1 MFAALDQGI
10 RPYILLTV
18 MCLALFLPGLAGL
31 PPLDRDESRFAQ
43 ATKQMM
49 ETSDYVV
56 PYFQDVPRSK
66 KPIGIYW
73 LQAASVKLLSSP
85 QAHEIWAYRLPSALG
100 GLAAVLLTFA
110 LGARLFDRRTALASA
125 AILACSLL
133 LNVESHLAQV
143 DAVLAATIVLSMY
156 GLALATTQA
165 GPGAKR
171 PEEAL
176 GGTLPSL
183 CFWGGL
189 GLSIM
194 VKGPI
199 GPAVVGMAAL
209 VISILDRDAKWLL
222 KTRPWIGLPL
232 LIAIVAPWPVALYL
246 TGASDFIAKSANEDL
261 IPKLLS
267 AQESHGAPPG
277 AYLLSLLAAYWPM
290 SLLVI
295 PGFVLAWTE
304 RHDRAIRFCLAWIVP
319 AWIMFELVPTK
330 LPHYV
335 LPTYPALALLAGV
348 FAISGLRRP
357 GFWGTAIL
365 RTHIILWSVLSLGV
379 AGGLIHG
386 SDLFGDGRTIH
397 FVALALAAITI
408 AGCGLAASY
417 LWRRETEAAFIALAT
432 LMLIFVPVLTL
443 HIGPHLDRIWLT
455 REIVANLP
463 AGNERAALASVG
475 YNEPSLIFSAGT
487 DTMLVGPQEA
497 ARHLLNGKNAY
508 ALVSNEFKAD
518 FLKATTDLGF
528 QPRELR
534 IVEGQNYSNGKNMT
548 LHIYAA
554 PASENAESPKAP

>member
-10 RPYILLTV
+10 RPYILLTI

-49 ETSDYVV
+49 ETGDYVV

-73 LQAASVKLLSSP
+73 LQTLSVKLLSTP
-85 QAHEIWAYRLPSALG
+85 EAREIWAYRLPSALG

-110 LGARLFDRRTALASA
+110 LGARLFDRRIALASA
-125 AILACSLL
+125 SILACSLL
-133 LNVESHLAQV
+133 LIVESHLAQV

-165 GPGAKR
+165 GPGAER
-171 PEEAL
+171 PEDAL

-209 VISILDRDAKWLL
+209 VISILDRDARWLL
-222 KTRPWIGLPL
+222 KTKPLIGVPL
-232 LIAIVAPWPVALYL
+232 LIAIVAPWPIALYL
-246 TGASDFIAKSANEDL
+246 SGAGDFIAKSANEDL

-277 AYLLSLLAAYWPM
+277 TYALSLIAAYWPM
-290 SLLVI
+290 SLLVL
-295 PGFVLAWTE
+295 PGFVLAWAE
-304 RHDRAIRFCLAWIVP
+304 RRDRAIRFCLAWVVP

-335 LPTYPALALLAGV
+335 LPAYPALALLAGV
-348 FAISGLRRP
+348 FAVKGLRRP

-365 RTHIILWSVLSLGV
+365 RTHIILWSALSLAV
-379 AGGLIHG
+379 AGGLIYG

-397 FVALALAAITI
+397 YVALALAAITI
-408 AGCGLAASY
+408 AGTGLAASY

-455 REIVANLP
+455 REVVANLP
-463 AGNERAALASVG
+463 ASEERAALASVG
-475 YNEPSLIFSAGT
+475 YNEPSLVFMAGT
-487 DTMLVGPQEA
+487 NTKLTGPEEA
-497 ARHLLNGKNAY
+497 ARHLRDSKNGY
-508 ALVSNEFKAD
+508 ALISNEFKDA
-518 FLKATTDLGF
+518 FLKAASDIGLK
-528 QPRELR
+528 PVEIRA
-534 IVEGQNYSNGKNMT
+534 IEGQNYSNGKDVT
-548 LHIYAA
+548 LYIYAA
-554 PASENAESPKAP
+554 AATENTESQQTP